1 MTREGLITNGTE
13 FLLPDGSPYRG
24 PYHVHVSKGA
34 MVGARHVSAPH
45 SILIAANPEV
55 AEKVVKIQNELKQQD
70 FLANAPRVSLS
81 SSGGGGGGGY
91 SGGGGGGGGGGG
103 SAPSSSY

>member
-24 PYHVHVSKGA
+24 PYHVHVSQGA
-34 MVGARHVSAPH
+34 MVGARHKSQPH
-45 SILIAANPEV
+45 SILIAVNPEV

-81 SSGGGGGGGY
+81 SSEDILEAVGEEGEEVPPLRLAIKY
-91 SGGGGGGGGGGG
+91 I
-103 SAPSSSY
+103 

>member
-1 MTREGLITNGTE
+1 MTREGLITDGTE

-24 PYHVHVSKGA
+24 PYQVHVSKGA
-34 MVGARHVSAPH
+34 MVGARHVSTPH

-70 FLANAPRVSLS
+70 FLANTPRVSLS

-91 SGGGGGGGGGGG
+91 SGGGGGGG

>member
-1 MTREGLITNGTE
+1 MTREGLITDGTE

-24 PYHVHVSKGA
+24 PYHVHVSQGA
-34 MVGARHVSAPH
+34 MVGARHISQPH

-91 SGGGGGGGGGGG
+91 SGGGGGGGGGG

>member
-1 MTREGLITNGTE
+1 MTREGLITDGTE
-13 FLLPDGSPYRG
+13 FMLPDGSPYAG

-34 MVGARHVSAPH
+34 MVGARHVSTPH
-45 SILIAANPEV
+45 SVLIAISPSAT
-55 AEKVVKIQNELKQQD
+55 EKVVKIQNELKQQD

-81 SSGGGGGGGY
+81 SSGGGGY
-91 SGGGGGGGGGGG
+91 SGGGGGGGGGG

>member
-13 FLLPDGSPYRG
+13 FLLPDGSPYAG
-24 PYHVHVSKGA
+24 PYHVHVSQGA
-34 MVGARHVSAPH
+34 MVGARHKSQPH

-91 SGGGGGGGGGGG
+91 SGGGGGGG